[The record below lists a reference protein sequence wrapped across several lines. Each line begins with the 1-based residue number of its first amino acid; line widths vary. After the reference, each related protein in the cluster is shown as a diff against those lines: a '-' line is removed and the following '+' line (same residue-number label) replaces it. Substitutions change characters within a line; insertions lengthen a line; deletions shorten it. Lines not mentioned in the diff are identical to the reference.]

1 MKLHQSKIKCT
12 GTIIAVVVMMI
23 LTQFAKAQSA
33 YSYKSR
39 FSIGANAGIPTGKL
53 SDTHTIAFGG
63 YLQETIPVYKAL
75 HVTINAGYT
84 KFKGKSNV
92 GDLSPNENIIDYPD
106 IDMLAAKAG
115 LRYFFHPGIFL
126 QVDAGIAYVLNSPQT
141 SYDAAKAFIYSPQIG
156 VELPVSK
163 KRVIDISIKYEATN
177 PYGGAYRGNVNNI
190 GISIAY
196 GF

>member
-1 MKLHQSKIKCT
+1 MIKCSSAFVA
-12 GTIIAVVVMMI
+12 TIII
-23 LTQFAKAQSA
+23 ISTQVAKAQSVPT
-33 YSYKSR
+33 YKAR

-53 SDTHTIAFGG
+53 SDTHSFAFGG

-75 HVTINAGYT
+75 HLTINAGYT

-92 GDLSPNENIIDYPD
+92 DDLSPNQIIIDYPD

-115 LRYFFHPGIFL
+115 LRYFFQPRIFF
-126 QVDAGIAYVLNSPQT
+126 QADAGIAYVLNSPQT
-141 SYDAAKAFIYSPQIG
+141 SYDAATAFIYSPQIG

-163 KRVIDISIKYEATN
+163 KSVIDIGIKYEGTN
-177 PYGGAYRGNVNNI
+177 RYGGAYRGNVNNI
-190 GISIAY
+190 GINIAY